1 MDGTLR
7 PLRIGRKEKTMN
19 GSADPMV
26 RHLLARRLGT
36 APERILGAHDLA
48 HDLGIDPLDLVLVA
62 LDLEEVERDEFP
74 IAKLETVRTV
84 DDLSRLVC
92 SWQNARPRAQRRP
105 LPASVTILRRR
116 LRRATRGWRHD
127 DTRRRVAR

>member
-1 MDGTLR
+1 
-7 PLRIGRKEKTMN
+7 
-19 GSADPMV
+19 MV

-36 APERILGAHDLA
+36 VPDRILGAHDLA
-48 HDLGIDPLDLVLVA
+48 HDLGVDPLDLVLVA
-62 LDLEEVERDEFP
+62 LDLEELGRDEFP

-92 SWQNARPRAQRRP
+92 SWQDARSNAPRRQ

-116 LRRATRGWRHD
+116 LRRATRDWRQD